1 MRAVRV
7 TSEMLLTQQHPMV
20 PRQRV
25 AGELEEDLRFGDD
38 GVLREKLRVG
48 QGYVT
53 PFGLCHDEK
62 GSVTFVCDQILVDG
76 SYKSIFF
83 HPFVASASTA
93 IGVQDFLTFLEATGH
108 GQFKTIS
115 F

>member
-1 MRAVRV
+1 M
-7 TSEMLLTQQHPMV
+7 
-20 PRQRV
+20 
-25 AGELEEDLRFGDD
+25 
-38 GVLREKLRVG
+38 
-48 QGYVT
+48 
-53 PFGLCHDEK
+53 
-62 GSVTFVCDQILVDG
+62 TFVCDQILVDG

>member
-1 MRAVRV
+1 M
-7 TSEMLLTQQHPMV
+7 
-20 PRQRV
+20 
-25 AGELEEDLRFGDD
+25 RFGDES
-38 GVLREKLRVG
+38 VLQEKLRVG

-53 PFGLCHDEK
+53 PFGLRYDEE
-62 GSVTFVCDQILVDG
+62 GTVTFVCDRSLIDG
-76 SYKSIFF
+76 SYKRIYF

>member
-1 MRAVRV
+1 M
-7 TSEMLLTQQHPMV
+7 
-20 PRQRV
+20 
-25 AGELEEDLRFGDD
+25 RFGDES
-38 GVLREKLRVG
+38 VLQEKLRVG

-53 PFGLCHDEK
+53 PFGLRHDEE
-62 GSVTFVCDQILVDG
+62 GIVTFVCDRSLIDG
-76 SYKSIFF
+76 SYKRIYF